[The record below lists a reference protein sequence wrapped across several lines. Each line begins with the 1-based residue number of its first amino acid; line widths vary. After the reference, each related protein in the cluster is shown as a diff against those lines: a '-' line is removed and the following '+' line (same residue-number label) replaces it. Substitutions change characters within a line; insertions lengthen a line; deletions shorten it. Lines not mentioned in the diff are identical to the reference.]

1 MSKIKWYFKASLTL
15 REAKIHCQTLLNRLG
30 RCKKASKGRELSY
43 FNALMKS
50 VNACKTCLFERH
62 MLTLMDLGIIKYF
75 LISFFNFPF
84 QGGSFHVSDRRI
96 SMAVTEGK
104 KEPGWAWAVGN
115 SATKSFHTAEPG
127 PPPLHSVR
135 CPDHFYQK
143 SFAQK
148 VKDRP
153 SKMH

>member
-1 MSKIKWYFKASLTL
+1 MTFVKNKVFFKTSLS
-15 REAKIHCQTLLNRLG
+15 EAQIHCQTLLNRLG

-62 MLTLMDLGIIKYF
+62 MLTLMDLGIIIHF

-84 QGGSFHVSDRRI
+84 QGRSFHILDRRI

-104 KEPGWAWAVGN
+104 KPGWAWAGQK
-115 SATKSFHTAEPG
+115 TKTFSH
-127 PPPLHSVR
+127 R
-135 CPDHFYQK
+135 
-143 SFAQK
+143 
-148 VKDRP
+148 
-153 SKMH
+153 